1 MDIPIIWQIN
11 VLYEEEKDKGVTSRF
26 KKHQKLLKPQVSK
39 QSKNQSSPSSTQ
51 TEQKLD
57 SYLVNSENDLCATIP
72 LEGVYLSYVHVLF
85 DGKIRRRAL
94 IDTGSCANAI
104 PQVLLENLQKQNVKL
119 EFIEPSFKNVKL
131 ASGSPVSVS
140 HAVRIHFEIA
150 KHKFSDDFI
159 VLPTVNTNYWQS
171 FL

>member
-1 MDIPIIWQIN
+1 M
-11 VLYEEEKDKGVTSRF
+11 
-26 KKHQKLLKPQVSK
+26 KPQVPSK
-39 QSKNQSSPSSTQ
+39 SLNHASSFSTQ
-51 TEQKLD
+51 FEQKLD
-57 SYLVNSENDLCATIP
+57 SKEDSSENDLCATIP
-72 LEGVYLSYVHVLF
+72 LEGEYLSYVHVLF

-104 PQVLLENLQKQNVKL
+104 PQVLLEVLQTQNAKL
-119 EFIEPSFKNVKL
+119 EFIEPVFKNVKL

-159 VLPTVNTNYWQS
+159 VLPTINSNFWQS